1 MPSLALRI
9 ASDHP
14 AFAGHFPGRPIVPGV
29 LLLDTAVLALESA
42 AGVVTQGLAA
52 AKFLSPAL
60 PGEALTLDYELDGAA
75 LRFEIRCDTR
85 KVVSGRFDVAPLASP

>member
-9 ASDHP
+9 APDHP

-29 LLLDTAVLALESA
+29 LLLDSAALALESA
-42 AGVVTQGLAA
+42 AGLATRGLPAV
-52 AKFLSPAL
+52 KFLSPAQ
-60 PGEALTLDYELDGAA
+60 PGQALTLDYELDGTA

-85 KVVSGRFDVAPLASP
+85 KVASGRFDVAPLASP